1 MIPNGSTVRAEIL
14 NCADPTPSITTMH
27 RLLSKLRE
35 LINARRTPEP
45 DFRETAVRVRP
56 LAERASKA
64 TRPEK
69 TKKPAAKKDLHFEA
83 EIGGRI
89 EEAGPGKNVLVRN
102 KYIREDS
109 GTHDNLKIIDPDS
122 LEIKEDDGIDPY
134 NTGRFDR
141 SQSWNS
147 RFRK

>member
-1 MIPNGSTVRAEIL
+1 
-14 NCADPTPSITTMH
+14 MH
-27 RLLSKLRE
+27 RLLSRIRG
-35 LINARRTPEP
+35 LIAKVRGPSEP

-56 LAERASKA
+56 LAERAGTPPKA
-64 TRPEK
+64 VEA
-69 TKKPAAKKDLHFEA
+69 KKPAPKKNLRFES

-89 EEAGPGKNVLVRN
+89 EDAGPGKNVLVRN

>member
-1 MIPNGSTVRAEIL
+1 MPVTIL
-14 NCADPTPSITTMH
+14 LNSADRTPSKTTMH
-27 RLLSKLRE
+27 RLISWIRE
-35 LINARRTPEP
+35 LVSSARRSPEP
-45 DFRETAVRVRP
+45 DYRQAGVRVRP
-56 LAERASKA
+56 LAERSAVKAEASK
-64 TRPEK
+64 
-69 TKKPAAKKDLHFEA
+69 PAPKKDLNFEA

-89 EEAGPGKNVLVRN
+89 EDAGPGKNVLVRN

-109 GTHDNLKIIDPDS
+109 GTHDNLKILDADS
-122 LEIKEDDGIDPY
+122 LELKEDDGIDPY